1 MLSHAA
7 LQQQIEDLEAQVE
20 AIKSQGEY
28 LIGVRLERSPAGGTA
43 SQNAKESSKYARLR
57 AGRGKVLPN
66 GKKSRYVPV
75 EQIARYAAACQRG
88 EQIQKLE
95 RQIERLKAKA
105 SQLEQAQYRNWKTQK
120 RSRRRPAIVNS
131 ESETTH
137 LIEVDLSPMPVTPAA
152 ILVLYRQASD
162 APVHAVAAEVW
173 QGEERIA
180 LVKAFHCMG
189 MRADKV
195 QAQIKQLLGELHQKF
210 GVTRFE
216 DVVKE
221 IPVEQCPLIP
231 CPYKVEP

>member
-1 MLSHAA
+1 MPSHAA
-7 LQQQIEDLEAQVE
+7 LQQQIKDLEAQVE
-20 AIKSQGEY
+20 AIKSQGDY

-75 EQIARYAAACQRG
+75 EQIARYTAACQRG

-95 RQIERLKAKA
+95 RQIERLKAQA
-105 SQLEQAQYRNWKTQK
+105 DQLEQAQYRNWKTQK
-120 RSRRRPAIVNS
+120 RSRRKPTIVNS
-131 ESETTH
+131 EAVN
-137 LIEVDLSPMPVTPAA
+137 LIEIGLSSMPASPAA

-180 LVKAFHCMG
+180 VVKAFHCMG

-195 QAQIKQLLGELHQKF
+195 QAQIKHLLGELHQKF

-221 IPVEQCPLIP
+221 MPVEQCPLVP

>member
-1 MLSHAA
+1 MPSHAA
-7 LQQQIEDLEAQVE
+7 LKQQIRDLEAQVE
-20 AIKSQGEY
+20 VIKSQGEY

-43 SQNAKESSKYARLR
+43 SQNAKGSSKYARLR

-75 EQIARYAAACQRG
+75 EHIARYAAACQRG

-105 SQLEQAQYRNWKTQK
+105 DQLEQAQYRNWKTQK
-120 RSRRRPAIVNS
+120 RSRRKPAIVNS
-131 ESETTH
+131 EAID
-137 LIEVDLSPMPVTPAA
+137 LIEVDLSSMPVSPAA
-152 ILVLYRQASD
+152 ILVLYRQAND
-162 APVHAVAAEVW
+162 APVHAVAAEIW
-173 QGEERIA
+173 QGQERIA
-180 LVKAFHCMG
+180 VVKAFHCMG

-195 QAQIKQLLGELHQKF
+195 QAQIKYLLGELHQKF

-221 IPVEQCPLIP
+221 IPVEQCPLVP